1 MKMLNIFKGKKQ
13 KNNEKLLKEYE
24 EGRILQVDNKI
35 DNKEYFK
42 KLDDNDKLKQPERED
57 N

>member
-1 MKMLNIFKGKKQ
+1 MKMLNIFKSKKE